1 MLLQQDIPTSF
12 TFTVGWVD
20 IVIVVI
26 LVIAFLRGRRLFF
39 PVFAFIV
46 MLYLFRLFPNE
57 ILSIIRKINE
67 LNGPAAFITISR

>member
-1 MLLQQDIPTSF
+1 MLLQQGIPNSF

-20 IVIVVI
+20 IVIIVI
-26 LVIAFLRGRRLFF
+26 LVVAFLRGRRLFF
-39 PVFAFIV
+39 PVFALVV

-57 ILSIIRKINE
+57 ILSIIRTINE